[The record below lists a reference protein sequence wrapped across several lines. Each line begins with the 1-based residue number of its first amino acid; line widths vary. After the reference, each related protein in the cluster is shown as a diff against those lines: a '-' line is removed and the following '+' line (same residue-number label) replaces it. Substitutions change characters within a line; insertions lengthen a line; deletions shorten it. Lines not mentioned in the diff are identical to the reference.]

1 MFIEHE
7 LNTLLKADNFGWSAP
22 RLDFKEL
29 PDIFERKLLI
39 EQAKATSLKDG
50 YTTRNAHRD
59 SLLQYTT
66 IFTYDGKEGLCI
78 IEYDHRQHN
87 PPGLHHFGADVT
99 AFVGQEGDIYFDVAL
114 GLLEHIYRQQ
124 VFRKY

>member
-1 MFIEHE
+1 MVTQQEMRIATPSSSTQPSLHMMGRRGFV
-7 LNTLLKADNFGWSAP
+7 LLHRPMHLCPVD
-22 RLDFKEL
+22 
-29 PDIFERKLLI
+29 
-39 EQAKATSLKDG
+39 TSCG
-50 YTTRNAHRD
+50 MGTTVSSTTYCSNLSKVHRP
-59 SLLQYTT
+59 
-66 IFTYDGKEGLCI
+66 I